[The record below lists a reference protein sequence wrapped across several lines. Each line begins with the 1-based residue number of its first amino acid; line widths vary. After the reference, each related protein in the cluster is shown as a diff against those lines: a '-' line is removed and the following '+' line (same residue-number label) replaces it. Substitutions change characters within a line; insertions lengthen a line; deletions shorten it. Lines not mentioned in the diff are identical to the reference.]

1 MISIL
6 LLSMLAS
13 APAMQEREVAQTSA
27 LEAEIA
33 AALEVAGRKHQ
44 RVLVHWGDP
53 SSERCKEL
61 DALLR
66 EHRDLARKLLYEY
79 RVVRVPSVED
89 EAVKTLAMK
98 YGAVLIADTPHLTVL
113 DAEGRPLANVDSGP
127 LLEADQF
134 DVAKVHAFLEKH
146 QAPAKDAKELLDAA
160 QTKAGAQQKRVF
172 LTFETPECV
181 ACRQLD
187 ARLTTNAIRPLM
199 EKDFVFVAVD
209 LERSRGAQELM
220 EKLRGPQPGGTPWF
234 AVLDA
239 TGTPIVDSDDVT
251 GSNLG
256 CPQTEAE
263 LEAWAATLKR
273 ARQHMTDEEVEQVVT
288 AFRQAAEGGKTG
300 DPGKKGKEQVPPKP

>member
-6 LLSMLAS
+6 LLSVLAT
-13 APAMQEREVAQTSA
+13 APTLQEREVAQTSA

-53 SSERCKEL
+53 ASERCQEL
-61 DALLR
+61 DSLLR
-66 EHRDLARKLLYEY
+66 ENRDLARKLLYEY
-79 RVVRVPSVED
+79 RVVRVPTVED

-113 DAEGRPLANVDSGP
+113 DAEGKPLANVDSGT
-127 LLEADQF
+127 LLEADKF
-134 DVAKVHAFLEKH
+134 DVAKVQAFLEKH
-146 QAPAKDAKELLDAA
+146 QAPVKDAKELLDAA

-172 LTFETPECV
+172 LTFEAPECV
-181 ACRQLD
+181 ACRKLD
-187 ARLTTNAIRPLM
+187 ARLTTADIRPLM

-209 LERSRGAQELM
+209 LERSRGAKELM
-220 EKLRGPQPGGTPWF
+220 EKLHGPKPGGTPWF

-273 ARQHMTDEEVEQVVT
+273 ARQHMSDEEVEQVVA
-288 AFRQAAEGGKTG
+288 AFRKAAEGGKPG
-300 DPGKKGKEQVPPKP
+300 DPGKKEKEKVPPRS